1 MEKQREQTYGHG
13 EKGGEGE
20 LYGKS
25 NMETNITMCKIESQ
39 GESLCD
45 SGNSNTGLCNNLEG
59 WEMGGRSKR
68 EGIYVYL

>member
-1 MEKQREQTYGHG
+1 MENRLMDMVR
-13 EKGGEGE
+13 GGEGE

-39 GESLCD
+39 GELLCG
-45 SGNSNTGLCNNLEG
+45 SGNSNGLCNNLEG

-68 EGIYVYL
+68 KGIYVYL